1 MFKCQMLMAAVW
13 TEEFSVDVKS
23 SVIALHAPVALGN
36 KQFVLLCD
44 LEQIDANTVC
54 SAVRLCAS
62 KQCIPLYVC
71 LQMNSVFCCVTEQI
85 SSVLSCMVEQ
95 CVLIMLHNCVC
106 VKLTVCLCVQHPVQ
120 TLSHST
126 HQMSSRD
133 LMSCALCAGTRCQ
146 GTIMA
151 CSPARVVKVRMRLH
165 KQYVSSAVSKCSVL
179 ISDDNFFF
187 F

>member
-1 MFKCQMLMAAVW
+1 MLMAAVW
-13 TEEFSVDVKS
+13 TEEFSFDVVKS

-44 LEQIDANTVC
+44 LEQIDTNTVC
-54 SAVRLCAS
+54 SAVHLCAS
-62 KQCIPLYVC
+62 KQCIPLYIC
-71 LQMNSVFCCVTEQI
+71 MQMNSVFCCVTEQI
-85 SSVLSCMVEQ
+85 SSVLSCVIEQ
-95 CVLIMLHNCVC
+95 CVC

-133 LMSCALCAGTRCQ
+133 LMSCALCAGTRCR

-179 ISDDNFFF
+179 ISDDKKDLEWVAALSASV
-187 F
+187 